1 MPKRILV
8 INDTQEILELL
19 RALLED
25 ESYEVVLSSVPM
37 QKLTDVE
44 RVQPDLILLDILFR
58 EEKTGWQMLQML
70 RSKRST
76 ASIPVIICSA
86 AIKDVQE
93 QEGYLNSQGI
103 RIVYKPFD
111 IEVLLD
117 TVKAMLETVTAS
129 NFIIEK
135 GKQQSIR
142 NEN

>member
-76 ASIPVIICSA
+76 AFIPVIICSA